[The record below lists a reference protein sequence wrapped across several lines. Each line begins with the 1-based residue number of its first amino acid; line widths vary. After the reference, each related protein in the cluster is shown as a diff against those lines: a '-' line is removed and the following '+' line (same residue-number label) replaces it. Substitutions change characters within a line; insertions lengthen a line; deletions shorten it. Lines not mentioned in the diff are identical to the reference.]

1 MFGLPG
7 LGGGVNP
14 AQVKSLMKQMGIK
27 TEDIDADRVIIE
39 KADSKII
46 IENPQI
52 QKIDMKGQISW
63 QIVGEVREEAKEQG
77 ISEEDV
83 KLVMDKTGKNKEE
96 VEKVL
101 EEVDGDIAEAI
112 VRLS

>member
-27 TEDIDADRVIIE
+27 TEDIVAERVIIE
-39 KADSKII
+39 KADSRIV
-46 IENPQI
+46 IENPNV
-52 QKIDMKGQISW
+52 QKIDMKGQVSW
-63 QIVGEVREEAKEQG
+63 QIIGESREENKEVG

-83 KLVMDKTGKNKEE
+83 KLVMDKTGKSEKE
-96 VEKVL
+96 VRKVL
-101 EEVDGDIAEAI
+101 NETKDIAETI

>member
-27 TEDIDADRVIIE
+27 TEDIVAERVIIE
-39 KADSKII
+39 KADSRIV
-46 IENPQI
+46 IENPNV
-52 QKIDMKGQISW
+52 QKIDMKGQVSW
-63 QIVGEVREEAKEQG
+63 QIIGESREENKEVG

-83 KLVMDKTGKNKEE
+83 KLVMDKTGKSEKE
-96 VEKVL
+96 VRKVMN
-101 EEVDGDIAEAI
+101 ETKDIAETI